1 MLIRRYAYYR
11 ILWHLAFWASYVVYR
26 SVIFGLLNR
35 SIQRSFIISIIELPS
50 YLLVTYLVLYWA
62 IPRFL
67 KVAQYNWFL
76 ATMLGIVVL
85 GGISNYLMRYIF
97 QFLYVEK
104 PAPFIEDN
112 AFFLLCWCIFY
123 TTLAASVAISAKLIK
138 DWYVDQQIQKRL
150 IQEKV
155 AAELKFLKAQ
165 INPHFLFNT
174 LNNLYGLTLKN
185 SSRAPEVVMRLS
197 QLMHYMTYDSN
208 QDRVPLEKEIEH
220 LRNYIELERLRYGD
234 KLKLNFIIS
243 GDLQHRYI
251 APLLILPFVENAF
264 KHGASELTDEA
275 WMNLK
280 LMVSENKMTFE
291 IANNKQ
297 PFAIKKRNDVGIGM
311 KNVLKRLDLIY
322 PNQYDLQI
330 QEEDT
335 VFTIRLS
342 INVFSLAQ
350 VGKQ

>member
-11 ILWHLAFWASYVVYR
+11 ILWHLAFWVAYVGYR

-35 SIQRSFIISIIELPS
+35 SLQRSFVISFIELPS
-50 YLLVTYLVLYWA
+50 YLLVTYLILYWA

-67 KVAQYNWFL
+67 KAAQFSRFI
-76 ATMLGIVVL
+76 ATMAGIVVL
-85 GGISNYLMRYIF
+85 GGATNYLLRYIF

-104 PAPFIEDN
+104 PAPLIEDD
-112 AFFLLCWCIFY
+112 ALFLLCWCIFY
-123 TTLAASVAISAKLIK
+123 TTLAAGVAISAKLIK

-150 IQEKV
+150 TSEKL

-234 KLKLNFIIS
+234 KLKLTFVLS
-243 GDLQHRYI
+243 GNLQSRYI

-275 WMNLK
+275 WMNLR
-280 LMVSENKMTFE
+280 LMVSENNMTFE

-297 PFAIKKRNDVGIGM
+297 PYTIKKRNDVGIGM

-335 VFTIRLS
+335 VFRIRLS
-342 INVFSLAQ
+342 INVFPLAQ
-350 VGKQ
+350 L

>member
-11 ILWHLAFWASYVVYR
+11 ILWHLAFWVGYVGYR

-35 SIQRSFIISIIELPS
+35 SLQRSFVISFIELPS
-50 YLLVTYLVLYWA
+50 YLLVTYMILYWA

-67 KVAQYNWFL
+67 KAAQYNRFIA
-76 ATMLGIVVL
+76 ATVGLVVM
-85 GGISNYLMRYIF
+85 GGISNYLLRYIF

-104 PAPFIEDN
+104 LAPFIEKD
-112 AFFLLCWCIFY
+112 ALFLLCWCMFY

-150 IQEKV
+150 TSEKV

-234 KLKLNFIIS
+234 KLKLTFALS
-243 GDLQHRYI
+243 GDLQGRYI

-280 LMVSENKMTFE
+280 LMVSENNMTFE

-322 PNQYDLQI
+322 PSQYDLQI

-335 VFTIRLS
+335 VFRIWLA
-342 INVFSLAQ
+342 INVCSLAQ
-350 VGKQ
+350 LAKN